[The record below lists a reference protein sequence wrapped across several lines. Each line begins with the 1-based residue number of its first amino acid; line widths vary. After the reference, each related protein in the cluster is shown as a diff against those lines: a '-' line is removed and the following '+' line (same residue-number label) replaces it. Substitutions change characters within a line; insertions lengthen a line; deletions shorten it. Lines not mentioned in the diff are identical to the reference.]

1 MKAVIADDEPHLAA
15 HLRDRLQALWP
26 DLEIAGMAAN
36 GIEARDL
43 IERLQ
48 PELAFLDIRMP
59 GLSGLDV
66 VAALP
71 RAVAAKCR
79 FVFVTAYDEFAVQAF
94 EREATDYLLKPVTD
108 DRLGVTIE
116 RLMRAPPSA
125 PVEDLLARLQSLLPA
140 AEKPLER
147 LRWVRA
153 SVGNDVRLVA
163 VEEVCYFQATDKYTA
178 VFTRDAEL
186 LIRTPLKELTEQLD
200 PECFWQV
207 HRSTL
212 VNVQQIASAR
222 HDALGRVT
230 LRLRDRPETLQVSRA
245 HAHLFRQM

>member
-1 MKAVIADDEPHLAA
+1 MKAIIADDEPHLAA
-15 HLRDRLQALWP
+15 HLRDRLLALWP
-26 DLEIAGMAAN
+26 DLNIVGMAAN
-36 GIEARDL
+36 GIEAREL

-48 PELAFLDIRMP
+48 PDVAFLDIRMP

-66 VAALP
+66 VVALP
-71 RAVAAKCR
+71 FSVRASCR

-108 DRLGVTIE
+108 DRLAATIE
-116 RLMRAPPSA
+116 RLLRAPAVPPA
-125 PVEDLLARLQSLLPA
+125 EDLLARLQALLPV
-140 AEKPLER
+140 AEKPAER

-153 SVGNDVRLVA
+153 SVGNDVRLVP
-163 VEEVCYFQATDKYTA
+163 VDEVCYFQATDKYTA

-186 LIRTPLKELTEQLD
+186 LIRTPLKELGAQLD
-200 PECFWQV
+200 PEMFWQV

-212 VNVQQIASAR
+212 VNVRQIATAR
-222 HDALGRVT
+222 HDAFGRVT
-230 LRLRDRPETLQVSRA
+230 LYLRERPETLQVSRA